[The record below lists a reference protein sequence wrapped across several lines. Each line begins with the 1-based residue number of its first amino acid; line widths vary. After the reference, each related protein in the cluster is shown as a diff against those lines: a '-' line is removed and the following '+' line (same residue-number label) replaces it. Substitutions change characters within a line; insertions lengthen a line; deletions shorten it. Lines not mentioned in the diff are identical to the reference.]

1 MQIHF
6 RHCKSLTAPA
16 PAPAPARAE
25 RGHWFAL
32 LFLLLLSGL
41 AWQRIDAA
49 TVSKLNVSAI
59 VVTRCSVVV
68 RMVDGAPVVANTC
81 AAIAA
86 GAVDGSASVTV
97 SARERLIQ
105 VQY

>member
-1 MQIHF
+1 MQGHF
-6 RHCKSLTAPA
+6 RHRKSSTFPD
-16 PAPAPARAE
+16 RAQ
-25 RGHWFAL
+25 RGHWFAV

-68 RMVDGAPVVANTC
+68 RMVNAVPVVSNTC
-81 AAIAA
+81 GATPA
-86 GAVDGSASVTV
+86 GSVDGSASVNV
-97 SARERLIQ
+97 DARDHLIE